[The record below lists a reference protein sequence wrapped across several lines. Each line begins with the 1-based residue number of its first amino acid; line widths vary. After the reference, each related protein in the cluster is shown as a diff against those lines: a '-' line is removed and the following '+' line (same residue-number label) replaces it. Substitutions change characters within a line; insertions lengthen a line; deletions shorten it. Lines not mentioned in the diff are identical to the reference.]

1 MNIKEAKEEIVRTI
15 HVDAELLAEIDDAV
29 SAAVS
34 YEPEIPKDSPENVV
48 RALMEDYRASSGIPV
63 FTV

>member
-1 MNIKEAKEEIVRTI
+1 MQLLKCKAGQ
-15 HVDAELLAEIDDAV
+15 LLAEIDDAV